1 MQKKKN
7 KGFTL
12 IELLVVI
19 AIIGILAAIGL
30 SALTSARAKARD
42 AKRKSDL
49 REVSTAVELYY
60 ADHGRYPDSTASPSV
75 SSFSTLIT
83 YLKANSYLSKDIAD
97 PLTPSRQYC
106 YGVSESPAT
115 MQGLYYRMGAQLEV
129 TSDTSMQNDGGVSNT
144 LYEVGNALG
153 NSSGNVTGCTY

>member
-42 AKRKSDL
+42 SKRKSDL
-49 REVSTAVELYY
+49 REVSTALELYY
-60 ADHGRYPDSTASPSV
+60 ADNGYYPEVNGYTLLLSALQTKGYISSSSVVQDPLAASNPSV
-75 SSFSTLIT
+75 Q
-83 YLKANSYLSKDIAD
+83 K
-97 PLTPSRQYC
+97 YC
-106 YGVSESPAT
+106 YVYSSSAAN
-115 MQGLYYRMGAQLEV
+115 MGLYYRLGAMLEV
-129 TSDTSMQNDGGVSNT
+129 STDSSINSISKK
-144 LYEVGNALG
+144 YEVGNDITAA
-153 NSSGNVTGCTY
+153 SGNKITTSCTF